1 MILVDSSAWIE
12 YLRDSEDP
20 VVERLQAL
28 IEADAELV
36 ITEPVVMELLAGAT
50 TPPRADS
57 IGALVNGL
65 PLVPVDARLDYRA
78 AAQLFVVSRRNGHPI
93 RSLVDCLIAA
103 VAIRRDAV
111 LLHRD
116 RDFEFLA
123 EISPLRLV

>member
-36 ITEPVVMELLAGAT
+36 ITEPIVMELLAGAT

-57 IGALVNGL
+57 IGALANGL

-78 AAQLFVVSRRNGHPI
+78 AAQLFAVSRRNGHPI